1 MPSPLTEVSDAFTT
15 HWGQCCVHH
24 SLRSV
29 MPSPLTEAYSHS
41 LIGLW
46 PGRVG
51 YDSGR
56 ALHVHTYIM
65 YVRHMHLTCNS
76 RTRKAA
82 WGFFD
87 AFIWSI
93 FNILCNIFRYQEC
106 LIYLIGYKR
115 QLLPWCQFSC
125 GSERA
130 IVSAAQSDCSSKPG
144 QIF

>member
-1 MPSPLTEVSDAFTT
+1 MENLNHITGPAT
-15 HWGQCCVHH
+15 HI
-24 SLRSV
+24 LRCTYAGRWWRSQYQQH
-29 MPSPLTEAYSHS
+29 PQEAYSHS

-93 FNILCNIFRYQEC
+93 FNILCNIFRNQEC
-106 LIYLIGYKR
+106 LIYLIGYIR
-115 QLLPWCQFSC
+115 QLLSSRQNSC

-130 IVSAAQSDCSSKPG
+130 IVTAAQSDCNSKPRH
-144 QIF
+144 IF